1 VDPVYHREFVSWRQN
16 PGLDPKDPF
25 LARIYQ
31 EDILPCLHF
40 ATQQIFR
47 PIRRVDARVT
57 LVVAFCLASA
67 SCSLLDAPRLCKY
80 RMRLGDSS
88 SWHYISQLC
97 RNRITSVCDLF
108 CYLRYIQQGLVRNS
122 IHEVYW
128 EVIRRRRCIAL
139 ARLGIGP
146 SSS

>member
-1 VDPVYHREFVSWRQN
+1 FRAVSGIAEARPRRRQKEIDGPHSRTRHVDRSETRSGHRGPVFSSALGEWLRQ
-16 PGLDPKDPF
+16 GACSFD
-25 LARIYQ
+25 
-31 EDILPCLHF
+31 
-40 ATQQIFR
+40 
-47 PIRRVDARVT
+47 RRK
-57 LVVAFCLASA
+57 
-67 SCSLLDAPRLCKY
+67 CSLLDAPRLCKY